1 MKSVQVAVCGLY
13 GYSRR
18 LSRFEPAKD
27 WNNSSTAALFQTQNY
42 SSVEHEMT
50 VNCVRDSGLLV
61 ENPLV
66 MMLVANLPQRWRS
79 TVTGEGFFGK
89 LNT

>member
-50 VNCVRDSGLLV
+50 GFWSSG
-61 ENPLV
+61 EK
-66 MMLVANLPQRWRS
+66 S
-79 TVTGEGFFGK
+79 FGYNASRTFATT
-89 LNT
+89 LEIYGDWGRIFR